1 MNGLLSSDRLKT
13 VAVTLAVIWAINKFV
28 PATRNPLK

>member
-1 MNGLLSSDRLKT
+1 MNGLFSGDNLKI
-13 VAVTLAVIWAINKFV
+13 VGLTLAAIWAINKFV

>member
-1 MNGLLSSDRLKT
+1 MGGILSTDNLKI
-13 VAVTLAVIWAINKFV
+13 VALTLATIWAINKFV

>member
-1 MNGLLSSDRLKT
+1 MQGLLSASNLKIVGLT
-13 VAVTLAVIWAINKFV
+13 LVTIWAINKFV